1 MVRVQRVG
9 LLSKISSR
17 RQAFLTLLVCLPFL
31 SSMMHVTT
39 HSTSIQVSVSLG
51 VHHYKAI
58 SGKSRQLASFF
69 PKVTLLLKTF
79 NRLQRLLC
87 CSQYKFVC
95 ALRLLHF
102 VVSLYWG
109 SINTANFQQQQQPS
123 SLRPFEPDA
132 AHITC
137 STNIFRTLIFANV
150 SRC

>member
-58 SGKSRQLASFF
+58 SGKSRRLASFF

-95 ALRLLHF
+95 TLRLLHL
-102 VVSLYWG
+102 VSLYWG
-109 SINTANFQQQQQPS
+109 SINTANFQQQQQTS
-123 SLRPFEPDA
+123 SLRPFEPGA
-132 AHITC
+132 VHITC